1 MTAVKKA
8 MRGSKPG
15 SGPVV
20 VRSGVSG
27 QARLSIQVVDAHYT
41 AESVV
46 HGLNAG
52 ELRYGAGQISR
63 AGHVV
68 ARYHIL
74 DVDDRLENF
83 QLVG

>member
-1 MTAVKKA
+1 MAVMKKA
-8 MRGSKPG
+8 RKGPKVG

-27 QARLSIQVVDAHYT
+27 QARLSIQVVDGRYT
-41 AESVV
+41 PESIV

-83 QLVG
+83 QVVG